1 MAKNKLPVAEVAT
14 APAPAPKDDGERKY
28 KAEDALR
35 CIERAEE
42 YKRDR
47 SLMKD
52 VKGLARMKIKALGKI
67 K

>member
-1 MAKNKLPVAEVAT
+1 MAKNKLPVVENAVAVS
-14 APAPAPKDDGERKY
+14 APDNERKY
-28 KAEDALR
+28 KAQDALQ